1 MNEFFNNKT
10 FLNTMNK
17 LPYEK
22 DRILD
27 IMKEIK
33 EKKPE
38 LTIDVF
44 ICILH
49 KRINPKVSYMDM
61 SSGLYKFSV
70 ELWNQYVFD
79 NFKRDFNLL
88 ISYEDICF

>member
-1 MNEFFNNKT
+1 MDEFFNNTK
-10 FLNTMNK
+10 FLNIMNK

-44 ICILH
+44 ICILYR
-49 KRINPKVSYMDM
+49 K
-61 SSGLYKFSV
+61 
-70 ELWNQYVFD
+70 
-79 NFKRDFNLL
+79 L
-88 ISYEDICF
+88 ISNQMFVNNGFFFKETL